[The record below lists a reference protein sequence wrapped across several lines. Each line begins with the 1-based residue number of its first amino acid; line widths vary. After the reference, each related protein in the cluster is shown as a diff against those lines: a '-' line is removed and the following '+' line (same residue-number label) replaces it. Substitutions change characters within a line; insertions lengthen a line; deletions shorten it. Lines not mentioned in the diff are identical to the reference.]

1 MVEEKLGKVE
11 VSVIIPVYNAEKY
24 LRQCLNSIFSQSFQ
38 KIEVIMVND
47 GSKDFSGA
55 IMEEYVQKYTHKAIG
70 IHQEN

>member
-55 IMEEYVQKYTHKAIG
+55 IME
-70 IHQEN
+70 